1 VRDEFLVTPQ
11 DAVTP
16 RSPISFPLTPNSTV
30 VQLEVGPGE
39 LHRLVPWRA
48 APSSGRACNSLSIRA
63 AWGGEERCQFDGRT
77 VAVDDDS
84 FLILNNGRV
93 CTTQIDAPQ
102 PVESFAIYFGP
113 ALVEHT
119 YGAMTLSIEKALER
133 GDAVVERSAEFLE
146 SLQPH
151 DKLVSPVLRFIRL
164 HVLRG
169 VDDEA
174 WYDEQLNFLLERMLT
189 HRGGVDRA
197 HRCAAAHPYQHASRD
212 STGASASRPTYL
224 HSNYRQPL
232 DLDSLGQG
240 RMPVESIT
248 SCGCSRAFTAS
259 HRTNTCCAKRAK
271 TALRLLQTTPLDVCE
286 IASECRLRAA
296 PCTAAPD
303 AALDGAVAAPDSSG
317 RIGPRARV
325 IKSSIK
331 KKGGGVAAPPP
342 LSPYPLLLQSFTVH
356 TEEGEATEGVVH
368 LRERVAV
375 AGIARGGAER
385 RIVVQNVV
393 DTQTDRCLIR
403 NRPAARTDRNSSR
416 AADDDRS
423 GSPPR
428 RPA

>member
-1 VRDEFLVTPQ
+1 MLLRTLPDFVSAHAEVQ
-11 DAVTP
+11 Q
-16 RSPISFPLTPNSTV
+16 SFNSKWGRENCIV
-30 VQLEVGPGE
+30 
-39 LHRLVPWRA
+39 W
-48 APSSGRACNSLSIRA
+48 GRARRSRFGPRMHSLSIRA

-189 HRGGVDRA
+189 HRGGVIERIDALELIRT
-197 HRCAAAHPYQHASRD
+197 
-212 STGASASRPTYL
+212 STRREIFRRISLATDYL

-232 DLDSLGQG
+232 DLDSLGKAACLSKYHFLRLFTRVHG
-240 RMPVESIT
+240 IT
-248 SCGCSRAFTAS
+248 PHQYLLR
-259 HRTNTCCAKRAK
+259 KRAK

-286 IASECRLRAA
+286 IASSVGFAQRHALLRQMRRW
-296 PCTAAPD
+296 T
-303 AALDGAVAAPDSSG
+303 G
-317 RIGPRARV
+317 
-325 IKSSIK
+325 
-331 KKGGGVAAPPP
+331 
-342 LSPYPLLLQSFTVH
+342 LSPRQI
-356 TEEGEATEGVVH
+356 
-368 LRERVAV
+368 RR
-375 AGIARGGAER
+375 AES
-385 RIVVQNVV
+385 V
-393 DTQTDRCLIR
+393 
-403 NRPAARTDRNSSR
+403 PAL
-416 AADDDRS
+416 
-423 GSPPR
+423 GS
-428 RPA
+428 

>member
-1 VRDEFLVTPQ
+1 MLLRTLPDFVAAHAEVQ
-11 DAVTP
+11 Q
-16 RSPISFPLTPNSTV
+16 SFNSRWGRENCIV
-30 VQLEVGPGE
+30 
-39 LHRLVPWRA
+39 W
-48 APSSGRACNSLSIRA
+48 GRARRSKFGPRMHSLSIRA

-189 HRGGVDRA
+189 HRGGVIERIDALQLIRTSTRREIYRRISLSIWIRWA
-197 HRCAAAHPYQHASRD
+197 RPHACR
-212 STGASASRPTYL
+212 
-224 HSNYRQPL
+224 
-232 DLDSLGQG
+232 
-240 RMPVESIT
+240 SIT

-259 HRTNTCCAKRAK
+259 HRTNTCCANAPR
-271 TALRLLQTTPLDVCE
+271 RPCGC
-286 IASECRLRAA
+286 CRLRRWTCARSRRVSA
-296 PCTAAPD
+296 SRSAMHCCARC
-303 AALDGAVAAPDSSG
+303 GAG
-317 RIGPRARV
+317 RGCRRARFV
-325 IKSSIK
+325 GPNRSPRSGHKSSIK

-342 LSPYPLLLQSFTVH
+342 LSPYPLLLQ
-356 TEEGEATEGVVH
+356 
-368 LRERVAV
+368 
-375 AGIARGGAER
+375 
-385 RIVVQNVV
+385 
-393 DTQTDRCLIR
+393 
-403 NRPAARTDRNSSR
+403 
-416 AADDDRS
+416 
-423 GSPPR
+423 
-428 RPA
+428 

>member
-1 VRDEFLVTPQ
+1 MLLRTLPDFVAAHAEVQQSFNSKWGRENCIVWGRTRRSKFG
-11 DAVTP
+11 P
-16 RSPISFPLTPNSTV
+16 RT
-30 VQLEVGPGE
+30 
-39 LHRLVPWRA
+39 H
-48 APSSGRACNSLSIRA
+48 SLSIRA

-113 ALVEHT
+113 PLVEHT

-189 HRGGVDRA
+189 HRGGVIERIDALQLIRT
-197 HRCAAAHPYQHASRD
+197 
-212 STGASASRPTYL
+212 STRREIYRRISLATDYL

-232 DLDSLGQG
+232 DLDSLGKAACLSKYHFLRLFTRVHG
-240 RMPVESIT
+240 IT
-248 SCGCSRAFTAS
+248 PHQYLLR
-259 HRTNTCCAKRAK
+259 KRAK

-286 IASECRLRAA
+286 IASSVGFAQRHALLRQMRRW
-296 PCTAAPD
+296 T
-303 AALDGAVAAPDSSG
+303 G
-317 RIGPRARV
+317 
-325 IKSSIK
+325 
-331 KKGGGVAAPPP
+331 
-342 LSPYPLLLQSFTVH
+342 LSPRQI
-356 TEEGEATEGVVH
+356 
-368 LRERVAV
+368 RR
-375 AGIARGGAER
+375 AES
-385 RIVVQNVV
+385 V
-393 DTQTDRCLIR
+393 
-403 NRPAARTDRNSSR
+403 PAL
-416 AADDDRS
+416 
-423 GSPPR
+423 GS
-428 RPA
+428 

>member
-1 VRDEFLVTPQ
+1 MLLRTLPDFVSAHAEVQ
-11 DAVTP
+11 Q
-16 RSPISFPLTPNSTV
+16 SFNSKWGRENCIV
-30 VQLEVGPGE
+30 
-39 LHRLVPWRA
+39 W
-48 APSSGRACNSLSIRA
+48 GRARRSKFGPRMHSLSIRA

-189 HRGGVDRA
+189 HRGGVIERIDALQLIRT
-197 HRCAAAHPYQHASRD
+197 
-212 STGASASRPTYL
+212 STRREIYRRISLATDYL

-232 DLDSLGQG
+232 DLDSLGKAACLSKYHFLRLFTRVHG
-240 RMPVESIT
+240 IT
-248 SCGCSRAFTAS
+248 PHQYLLR
-259 HRTNTCCAKRAK
+259 KRAK

-286 IASECRLRAA
+286 IASSVGFAQRHALLRQMRRW
-296 PCTAAPD
+296 T
-303 AALDGAVAAPDSSG
+303 G
-317 RIGPRARV
+317 
-325 IKSSIK
+325 
-331 KKGGGVAAPPP
+331 
-342 LSPYPLLLQSFTVH
+342 LSPRQI
-356 TEEGEATEGVVH
+356 
-368 LRERVAV
+368 RR
-375 AGIARGGAER
+375 AES
-385 RIVVQNVV
+385 V
-393 DTQTDRCLIR
+393 
-403 NRPAARTDRNSSR
+403 PAL
-416 AADDDRS
+416 
-423 GSPPR
+423 GS
-428 RPA
+428 

>member
-1 VRDEFLVTPQ
+1 MLLRTLPDFVAAHAEVQQSFNSKWGRENCIVWGRTRRSKFG
-11 DAVTP
+11 P
-16 RSPISFPLTPNSTV
+16 RT
-30 VQLEVGPGE
+30 
-39 LHRLVPWRA
+39 H
-48 APSSGRACNSLSIRA
+48 SLSIRA

-189 HRGGVDRA
+189 HRGGVIERIDALQLIRT
-197 HRCAAAHPYQHASRD
+197 
-212 STGASASRPTYL
+212 STRREIYRRISLATDYL

-232 DLDSLGQG
+232 DLDSLGKAACLSKYHFLRLFTRVHG
-240 RMPVESIT
+240 IT
-248 SCGCSRAFTAS
+248 PHQYLLR
-259 HRTNTCCAKRAK
+259 KRAK

-286 IASECRLRAA
+286 IASSVGFAQRHALLRQMRRW
-296 PCTAAPD
+296 T
-303 AALDGAVAAPDSSG
+303 G
-317 RIGPRARV
+317 
-325 IKSSIK
+325 
-331 KKGGGVAAPPP
+331 
-342 LSPYPLLLQSFTVH
+342 LSPRQI
-356 TEEGEATEGVVH
+356 
-368 LRERVAV
+368 RR
-375 AGIARGGAER
+375 AES
-385 RIVVQNVV
+385 V
-393 DTQTDRCLIR
+393 
-403 NRPAARTDRNSSR
+403 PAL
-416 AADDDRS
+416 
-423 GSPPR
+423 GS
-428 RPA
+428 

>member
-1 VRDEFLVTPQ
+1 MLLRTLPDFVAAHAEVQ
-11 DAVTP
+11 Q
-16 RSPISFPLTPNSTV
+16 SFNSKWGRENCIV
-30 VQLEVGPGE
+30 
-39 LHRLVPWRA
+39 W
-48 APSSGRACNSLSIRA
+48 GRARRSKFGPRMHSLSIRA

-189 HRGGVDRA
+189 HRGGVIERIDALQLIRT
-197 HRCAAAHPYQHASRD
+197 
-212 STGASASRPTYL
+212 STRREIYRRISLATDYL

-232 DLDSLGQG
+232 DLDSLGKAACLSKYHFLRLFTRVHG
-240 RMPVESIT
+240 IT
-248 SCGCSRAFTAS
+248 PHQYLLR
-259 HRTNTCCAKRAK
+259 KRAK

-286 IASECRLRAA
+286 IASSVGFAQRHALLRQMRRW
-296 PCTAAPD
+296 T
-303 AALDGAVAAPDSSG
+303 G
-317 RIGPRARV
+317 
-325 IKSSIK
+325 
-331 KKGGGVAAPPP
+331 
-342 LSPYPLLLQSFTVH
+342 LSPRQI
-356 TEEGEATEGVVH
+356 
-368 LRERVAV
+368 RR
-375 AGIARGGAER
+375 AES
-385 RIVVQNVV
+385 V
-393 DTQTDRCLIR
+393 
-403 NRPAARTDRNSSR
+403 PAL
-416 AADDDRS
+416 
-423 GSPPR
+423 GS
-428 RPA
+428 